1 MYIFIQLK
9 LFETRYSMSENKK
22 KLVFIWVNRGFEF
35 KTGVKK

>member
-1 MYIFIQLK
+1 
-9 LFETRYSMSENKK
+9 MSENKK

>member
-9 LFETRYSMSENKK
+9 QFETHYSMSENKK
-22 KLVFIWVNRGFEF
+22 NFVLVRVNRGFEF